1 MAQSSALLQE
11 FESLLA
17 TLKQKRLETAQA
29 VEKSVACKKDLH
41 AFMAAAEREL
51 HSLKQ
56 SHMHACDSL
65 RLEMAEIR
73 TDWHAQKKKLR
84 NSSV

>member
-1 MAQSSALLQE
+1 MAQSSALFKE
-11 FESLLA
+11 FEGLLVK
-17 TLKQKRLETAQA
+17 LKQKRLETAKA
-29 VEKSVACKKDLH
+29 VEESVECKKDLH

-56 SHMHACDSL
+56 SYMHACDSL

-84 NSSV
+84 YSSV